1 MLLNKTENQKETKK
15 GKLINIFSI
24 SVSIITIIFIVGI
37 FFVVPFQRSQK
48 YDDALEYFK
57 DEQYQLFNKEYGDL
71 LVQDQDLTLELENE
85 LLQILKTNIDT
96 KVTPNIENGV
106 KYFNRAK
113 DELKVVRSI
122 AFQNR
127 IRELNLLIDDYILLN
142 QSYKLI
148 KEEKYNDAFL
158 LANSITYP
166 DNVLM
171 TKVSIFFASN
181 QTYLGGTLFKKII
194 LEKLSIIEA
203 KNELD
208 KYLSLVKDQV
218 QFSYGRDLIVLLM
231 YLGEIDSS
239 NHYVELFNNFY
250 STEEI
255 KEFNK
260 LIEKTRNYYSS
271 PNVLEIQNKTEK
283 AIVKINVN
291 NTIKPGTLVSPLG
304 LILTDASNLIL
315 GQKYEIVFNNTT
327 TSLAQV
333 VSIDPI
339 LNAGLLYTTA
349 QIPGY
354 VLLGNS
360 TYAVKNKSVFLNIGL
375 DYELKNINIITPYFF
390 NGKGVFTELDSNL
403 ELIPGNPVF
412 DRFGYLIGLTSSEMN
427 QSRNAFK
434 PIYQFKDFLTQVDSA
449 TVLKPFIFDWFD
461 KINIESI
468 YYVSQYD
475 GFYYSEYDSFFGLL
489 DSKNKPIFGTY
500 NYGAVQDTFFGEFD
514 YDGQPYFGLYIW
526 DENTQY
532 YGFKIK
538 DGIKNYGELYGTNFA
553 YIGDFSLNFDN
564 QKLKNINGRGYYFT
578 ENNNVFLG
586 NHLEDERFGFGET
599 FFYDGSYYQGEYT
612 DTCNADGTYYYV
624 TGQIKVLP
632 YRDCGWG

>member
-1 MLLNKTENQKETKK
+1 
-15 GKLINIFSI
+15 
-24 SVSIITIIFIVGI
+24 VGI

-71 LVQDQDLTLELENE
+71 LVQDQDLTFELENE
-85 LLQILKTNIDT
+85 LLQILKTNINT

-113 DELKVVRSI
+113 DELKVVRSP

-171 TKVSIFFASN
+171 TKVAIFFASN

-194 LEKLSIIEA
+194 LEKLSIIEVRSDL
-203 KNELD
+203 E
-208 KYLSLVKDQV
+208 KYLSLVNDQV

-239 NHYVELFNNFY
+239 YKYVQLLNDFYASEEISEFNNL
-250 STEEI
+250 I
-255 KEFNK
+255 K
-260 LIEKTRNYYSS
+260 KTSNYYSN
-271 PNVLEIQNKTEK
+271 PNIEDVQSKTEK
-283 AIVKINVN
+283 AIVKIYAN
-291 NTIKPGTLVSPLG
+291 NTIKPGTLISSKG
-304 LILTDASNLIL
+304 LILTDASNLVLGDKYQIL
-315 GQKYEIVFNNTT
+315 FSDKS

-333 VSIDPI
+333 ISIDPI
-339 LNAGLLYTTA
+339 INSGLLYTSDS
-349 QIPGY
+349 IPGF
-354 VLLGNS
+354 VSLGNS
-360 TYAVKNKSVFLNIGL
+360 TYAVKNESVFINTGL
-375 DYELKNINIITPYFF
+375 EYELKAINIVNPYFF
-390 NGKGVFTELDSNL
+390 NGKGIFTQIDTKLD
-403 ELIPGNPVF
+403 LIPGNPVF
-412 DRFGYLIGLTSSEMN
+412 DRFGYLIGITSSDLHLSKN
-427 QSRNAFK
+427 VFK
-434 PIYQFKDFLTQVDSA
+434 PIYQFKNFLNQVDPS
-449 TVLKPFIFDWFD
+449 TVFKPFTFDWFD

-468 YYVSQYD
+468 NYVSQYD

-489 DSKNKPIFGTY
+489 DSRNRPIFGTY

-514 YDGQPYFGLYIW
+514 LDGQPSFGLYIW

-532 YGFKIK
+532 YGFRIK
-538 DGIKNYGELYGTNFA
+538 DGFKNYGELYGTNFA
-553 YIGDFSLNFDN
+553 YIGEFSLNFDSKN
-564 QKLKNINGRGYYFT
+564 LKNINGKGYYFT

-586 NHLEDERFGFGET
+586 NHLEDERFGLGET
-599 FFYDGSYYQGEYT
+599 FFYDGSYYQGDYT

-624 TGQIKVLP
+624 TGQIKELP